1 MLTELE
7 TSSEPP
13 PHAGPAARLV
23 GRGGLDNLP
32 PRCRPSLLLLLA
44 AEDRRGLL
52 EQLRPVRERI
62 AAGDPELPPPPQGG
76 EHRLAILAADAA
88 DLASKIAVAEAKL
101 ADAGARRL
109 TFKSSIY
116 YASGPPSPQGKTAF
130 LFPGQGSQHP
140 RMLDELCLL
149 FPEVRSWFEDLDGT
163 FAGLPLPAP
172 SLLAF
177 PPADGLTGEE
187 RALLDRELYDL
198 RGGAQLGVIVNLALY
213 DLVVD
218 LGVRCDMMVGHSNG
232 EHAALWA
239 SHSFHS
245 DRSDLLAALRRMAEQ
260 AIVMPMPPEPE
271 GVLTVGLRDRALL
284 DQVLAEEAG
293 ALYLS
298 MVNCPSQFVL
308 AGRAGAV
315 ERAAARLGKA
325 GGIVVRVPLYRA
337 YHTPLFAGWGR
348 WLHGL
353 YEEHEVRP
361 GRVPLYSC
369 ASAAPYPDR
378 PDLIRDLAAEQ
389 WSNPLDF
396 EKTVHRLYED
406 GARIFVEIGP
416 DNKLKG
422 FVGDILRGREHFAV
436 STSSARSAPVEQL
449 HRLVGELFV
458 HGVELDFTSR
468 TWQVLRQPD
477 LSAQNLDV
485 GAGLVPAREGINPSP
500 TSEIVQAHFSLMQ
513 EFLASQAR
521 VLAMVSAGPEVP
533 AAAEAAATDAVTEW
547 PLLGDD
553 VRCDGR
559 RLETERRFDLE
570 RDPLLRDHSL
580 GPRVSGRRPGPPS
593 LAVLP
598 FTFSM
603 EVAAEAASRLFGG
616 RMAVVGMSGLRGSRW
631 LALDR
636 GALTVRITAE
646 AHEASP
652 RAARVRLFQV
662 EEGRSFL
669 AFEGDVEVAAAP
681 PLSPAPRAAAAGL
694 APPRLWSAADFYG
707 DYAFHGPAFRGL
719 REVTGI
725 AGETIEAALEVPER
739 PVPRGASAPPAFLL
753 DPALLDC
760 AGQLVGFWL
769 LEGGRRDFG
778 IFPFHLRDFRVFQPA
793 PAAGAAVGG
802 RAAVHWHAHGATEA
816 DIDFFDARGR
826 LIYRLTGFE
835 QRYLALPP
843 RFARAL
849 LGSRERPR
857 PLSDPIDS
865 GEAGGALARAVDL
878 PHAFL
883 EESWGI
889 WSRALAH
896 QTLTRE
902 ELDGWY
908 GHRRP
913 VPWLLG
919 RIAAKE
925 AARAWAAR
933 KGIELA
939 ASDLTVSGGEE
950 GLLEVRC
957 PEIELP
963 ALRVGREGERVVA
976 WVARAARVLDSGL
989 L

>member
-7 TSSEPP
+7 TASEPP
-13 PHAGPAARLV
+13 AEAWPPKLL
-23 GRGGLDNLP
+23 GRSGLDNLP

-44 AEDRRGLL
+44 ADDRRGLL
-52 EQLRPVRERI
+52 EQLASVRERI
-62 AAGDPELPPPPQGG
+62 TLRTAGALELPPPPEGG
-76 EHRLAILAADAA
+76 EHRLAILAGDAA
-88 DLASKIAVAEAKL
+88 DLAARIATAEAKL
-101 ADAGARRL
+101 ADAGSRRL
-109 TFKSSIY
+109 ALKGSIY
-116 YASGPPSPQGKTAF
+116 YASGPPAPGKTAF

-149 FPEVRSWFEDLDGT
+149 FPEVRAWFETLDGAL
-163 FAGLPLPAP
+163 AGLPLLLP

-177 PPADGLTGEE
+177 PPADGLTDEE

-218 LGVRCDMMVGHSNG
+218 LGVPCDMMVGHSNG

-239 SHSFHS
+239 SQTFRFP
-245 DRSDLLAALRRMAEQ
+245 RSDLVTALRLMAEQ
-260 AIVMPMPPEPE
+260 AISMPMPPEPE

-284 DQVLAEEAG
+284 DQVLAEEKG

-308 AGRAGAV
+308 AGLADAVDRAAVRLGRAGG
-315 ERAAARLGKA
+315 L
-325 GGIVVRVPLYRA
+325 VVRVPLHRA
-337 YHTPLFAGWGR
+337 YHTPLFEGWGR
-348 WLHGL
+348 WLLSL
-353 YEEHEVRP
+353 YVQRDMGP

-369 ASAAPYPDR
+369 ASAAPFPDQA
-378 PDLIRDLAAEQ
+378 DLIRRLATEQ
-389 WSNPLDF
+389 WSRPLDF
-396 EKTVHRLYED
+396 EKTVHRLYDD
-406 GARIFVEIGP
+406 GARLFVEIGP

-422 FVGDILRGREHFAV
+422 FVGDILRGREHLAV

-468 TWQVLRQPD
+468 TWGTLRPGVPGQ
-477 LSAQNLDV
+477 DV
-485 GAGLVPAREGINPSP
+485 SVNPSP
-500 TSEIVQAHFSLMQ
+500 TAEIVQAHFLLMQ

-521 VLAMVSAGPEVP
+521 VLAMVSAAPEASSIP
-533 AAAEAAATDAVTEW
+533 AVTEW

-553 VRCDGR
+553 VVCDGR

-580 GPRVSGRRPGPPS
+580 GPAVAGRCPGPPGPPA

-603 EVAAEAASRLFGG
+603 EVVAEAASRLFGG
-616 RMAVVGMSGLRGSRW
+616 RLAVVGMSGLRGTRW

-646 AHEASP
+646 VHEASP
-652 RAARVRLFQV
+652 RLARVRLFQV
-662 EEGRSFL
+662 EEGRVAL
-669 AFEGDVEVAAAP
+669 AFEADVEVAAAP
-681 PLSPAPRAAAAGL
+681 LSQPAPPPPRAAAPGL
-694 APPRLWSAADFYG
+694 APPRLWSAADFYD
-707 DYAFHGPAFRGL
+707 DYAFHGPAFRAL
-719 REVTGI
+719 REVRGVG
-725 AGETIEAALEVPER
+725 GEAVEAALVVPER
-739 PVPRGASAPPAFLL
+739 PVPRGAAGPPALLL

-769 LEGGRRDFG
+769 LEGARRDFG
-778 IFPFHLRDFRVFQPA
+778 IFPFQLRDFRVFQPA
-793 PAAGAAVGG
+793 PAPGEAIGA
-802 RAAVHWHAHGATEA
+802 RAAVRWHAHGATDA
-816 DIDFFDARGR
+816 DVDFCDAQGR
-826 LIYRLTGFE
+826 LIYRFTGFE
-835 QRYLALPP
+835 QRYLAFPP

-849 LGSRERPR
+849 LGSRVRPR
-857 PLSDPIDS
+857 YLSDPVDVED
-865 GEAGGALARAVDL
+865 GRLAARAIDGL
-878 PHAFL
+878 PQGFL

-902 ELDGWY
+902 ELDEWY
-908 GHRRP
+908 EERRRS

-919 RIAAKE
+919 RAAAKE
-925 AARAWAAR
+925 TVRVWAAAAHR
-933 KGIELA
+933 LELA
-939 ASDLTVSGGEE
+939 ACDLTLTGGEQ

-957 PEIELP
+957 PEL
-963 ALRVGREGERVVA
+963 
-976 WVARAARVLDSGL
+976 AARGPVPRVRIETAGESIVAHVLDFGPSTPTL
-989 L
+989 R